1 MKRRRV
7 SKHRRFGSKQKTFF
21 RKRGYRYNFDNFLY
35 KKYKKFYYKGRNR
48 FKKIRKQPTNE
59 KLDKDLDNYFK
70 NENNKEKEEKKEN
83 EENKNENSE
92 SKMKA
97 D

>member
-1 MKRRRV
+1 MKRRSV
-7 SKHRRFGSKQKTFF
+7 QKHRRFGSKQKTFF
-21 RKRGYRYNFDNFLY
+21 RNRGYRYNFDNFLY

-70 NENNKEKEEKKEN
+70 NENNKEKDEKKEN
-83 EENKNENSE
+83 EESKNENSE
-92 SKMKA
+92 SKMKT